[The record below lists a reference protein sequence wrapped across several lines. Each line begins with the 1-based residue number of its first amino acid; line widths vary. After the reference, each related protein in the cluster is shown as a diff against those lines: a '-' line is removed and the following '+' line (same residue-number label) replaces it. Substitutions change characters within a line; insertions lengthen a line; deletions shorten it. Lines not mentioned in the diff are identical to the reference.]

1 MKIVHEPKV
10 ELLDWMGD
18 DLSVVN
24 AARVSFHK
32 ESEWE
37 YVEDRHDGH
46 GDPFLSEKDEKL
58 INYLARNGHW
68 SPFAHTAVKF
78 RIAAP
83 IFVAR
88 QLVKHQVGLVW
99 NEVSRR
105 YVDDE
110 PVFYIPKEW
119 RGRPI
124 NSKQGSDG
132 ILDNEQPEIVFDQT
146 MQWVSSQAL
155 NAYQDMLATGLA
167 PEQARMILPQNMMT
181 EWIWTGSLYAFARVC
196 RERLDPNAQKETRE
210 VAEAIDKE
218 CEGLYPVSWNALNVK
233 GN

>member
-1 MKIVHEPKV
+1 
-10 ELLDWMGD
+10 
-18 DLSVVN
+18 
-24 AARVSFHK
+24 
-32 ESEWE
+32 
-37 YVEDRHDGH
+37 
-46 GDPFLSEKDEKL
+46 
-58 INYLARNGHW
+58 
-68 SPFAHTAVKF
+68 
-78 RIAAP
+78 
-83 IFVAR
+83 
-88 QLVKHQVGLVW
+88 
-99 NEVSRR
+99 
-105 YVDDE
+105 
-110 PVFYIPKEW
+110 
-119 RGRPI
+119 
-124 NSKQGSDG
+124 
-132 ILDNEQPEIVFDQT
+132 